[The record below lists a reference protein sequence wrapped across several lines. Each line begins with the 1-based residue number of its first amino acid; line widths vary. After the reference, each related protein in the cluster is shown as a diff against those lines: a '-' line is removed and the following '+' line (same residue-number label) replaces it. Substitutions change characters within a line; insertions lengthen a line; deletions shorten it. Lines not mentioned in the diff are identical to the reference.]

1 MGRPEM
7 RQPEHS
13 FQWRSQ
19 STFVLV
25 AAGATLSLNDFLTLP
40 VLVGQNGG
48 GTFLIFYTFFLFSLG
63 MPLLMAEL
71 MLGRLGQSDPSRS
84 LEILASQ
91 QKASVYWKSLGF
103 ASMLAAFI
111 ITAMLSIIAG
121 WSLSYSF
128 KSLFGVYNGVTA
140 EGVAQLFKA
149 FVGDAERMMLWHTLF
164 VILLMSISAQPLKL
178 GIEQV
183 FRFTVPIILLILISG
198 FVLAN
203 FSPEFNRSV
212 KFLLHADFS
221 AVDAQVALLAL
232 QRAFYTLALGVGVMM
247 IFGSYLPSNI
257 SIGYSAFLIIV
268 IDLLLSIM
276 IGLSLNTLVFD
287 SGMEPVI
294 ENQFAFRALPYVFSQ
309 FQYGELF
316 GALFF
321 LLLTLASLT
330 TTLALVEA
338 PVRYIQ
344 RKFEISRIKAVVYIG
359 IVVWLFGLGAVLS
372 YSIWSG
378 NGFTVAFYFSDDAIR
393 LVNNAGFHD
402 VMVFF
407 SSHLIQTLV
416 ALFLC
421 VFVGWILP
429 RSLAFNEFGPMRRF
443 WFELWNYS
451 IRYVTPMLIVVVAL
465 YSLGLV

>member
-1 MGRPEM
+1 MSE
-7 RQPEHS
+7 PEHG

-19 STFVLV
+19 STFVLI

-48 GTFLIFYTFFLFSLG
+48 GTFLLLYTFFLFSMG

-71 MLGRLGQSDPSRS
+71 LLGRLGQSDPSRS
-84 LEILASQ
+84 LEILAGQ

-103 ASMLAAFI
+103 ASMLAAFVI
-111 ITAMLSIIAG
+111 IAMSSVIAG
-121 WSLSYSF
+121 WSLSYCF
-128 KSLFGVYNGVTA
+128 KSLMGVYNGVSA
-140 EGVAQLFKA
+140 DDVGQLFKD

-164 VILLMSISAQPLKL
+164 VILLVSISAQHSKFGLERL
-178 GIEQV
+178 FQFI
-183 FRFTVPIILLILISG
+183 VPLILFILTCG
-198 FVLAN
+198 FVLASN
-203 FSPEFNRSV
+203 SPEFMRSV
-212 KFLLHADFS
+212 KFLLYADL
-221 AVDAQVALLAL
+221 ANVDAQIALLAL

-257 SIGYSAFLIIV
+257 SIGYSAGLIIV
-268 IDLLLSIM
+268 IDLLISII
-276 IGLSLNTLVFD
+276 IGLSLNTLVFVA
-287 SGMEPVI
+287 GMEPTIV
-294 ENQFAFRALPYVFSQ
+294 NQFAFRALPYAFSQ

-321 LLLTLASLT
+321 LLLALASLT
-330 TTLALVEA
+330 TTVALLEA

-344 RKFEISRIKAVVYIG
+344 RKFGIDRTKAAIYIG
-359 IVVWLFGLGAVLS
+359 LAIWLFGLGAVLS
-372 YSIWSG
+372 YSVWSG
-378 NGFTVAFYFSDDAIR
+378 NGFTVAFFLPVDAIR

-407 SSHLIQTLV
+407 SSHLIQPLV

-429 RSLAFNEFGPMRRF
+429 RSVAFNELRPSRRF

-451 IRYVTPMLIVVVAL
+451 IRYVTPVLILVVAL
-465 YSLGLV
+465 NSLGVV

>member
-1 MGRPEM
+1 MSE
-7 RQPEHS
+7 PEHG

-19 STFVLV
+19 STFVLI

-48 GTFLIFYTFFLFSLG
+48 GTFLLLYTFFLFSMG

-71 MLGRLGQSDPSRS
+71 LLGRLGQSDPSRS
-84 LEILASQ
+84 LEILAGQ

-103 ASMLAAFI
+103 ASMLAAFVI
-111 ITAMLSIIAG
+111 IAMYSVIAG
-121 WSLSYSF
+121 WSLSYCF
-128 KSLFGVYNGVTA
+128 KSLMGVYNGVSA
-140 EGVAQLFKA
+140 DDVGQLFKD

-164 VILLMSISAQPLKL
+164 VILLVSISAQHSKFGLERL
-178 GIEQV
+178 FQFI
-183 FRFTVPIILLILISG
+183 VPLILFILTCG
-198 FVLAN
+198 FVLASN
-203 FSPEFNRSV
+203 SPEFMRSV
-212 KFLLHADFS
+212 EFLLYADL
-221 AVDAQVALLAL
+221 ANVDAQIALLAL

-257 SIGYSAFLIIV
+257 SIGYSAGLIIV
-268 IDLLLSIM
+268 IDLLISII
-276 IGLSLNTLVFD
+276 IGLSLNTLVFVA
-287 SGMEPVI
+287 GMEPAIV
-294 ENQFAFRALPYVFSQ
+294 NQFAFRALPYAFSQ

-321 LLLTLASLT
+321 LLLALASLT
-330 TTLALVEA
+330 TTIALLEA

-344 RKFEISRIKAVVYIG
+344 RKFGIDRTKAAIYIG
-359 IVVWLFGLGAVLS
+359 LAIWLFGLGAVLS
-372 YSIWSG
+372 YSVWSG
-378 NGFTVAFYFSDDAIR
+378 NGFTVAFFLPVDAIR

-407 SSHLIQTLV
+407 SSHLIQPLV

-429 RSLAFNEFGPMRRF
+429 RSVAFNELRPSRRF

-451 IRYVTPMLIVVVAL
+451 IRYVTPVLILVVAL
-465 YSLGLV
+465 NSLGVV

>member
-1 MGRPEM
+1 MAKVHMSRPD
-7 RQPEHS
+7 HS

-48 GTFLIFYTFFLFSLG
+48 GIFLILYTFFLFSLG

-91 QKASVYWKSLGF
+91 QKASVNWKILGF
-103 ASMLAAFI
+103 TSMLAAFI
-111 ITAMLSIIAG
+111 IIAMLSVIAG

-128 KSLFGVYNGVTA
+128 KSLMGVYNGVTA
-140 EGVAQLFKA
+140 DGVAQLFKE

-164 VILLMSISAQPLKL
+164 VILLMSISAQPLKSGL
-178 GIEQV
+178 ERV
-183 FRFTVPIILLILISG
+183 FRFTVPIILLILICG
-198 FVLAN
+198 FVFAT
-203 FSPEFNRSV
+203 FSPEFTRSV
-212 KFLLHADFS
+212 EFLLYADF
-221 AVDAQVALLAL
+221 ANVDAQIALLAL

-247 IFGSYLPSNI
+247 IFGSYLPNNI
-257 SIGYSAFLIIV
+257 SIGYSAGLIII
-268 IDLLLSIM
+268 IDLLLSIV

-294 ENQFAFRALPYVFSQ
+294 ENQFAFRALPYAFSQ

-330 TTLALVEA
+330 TTLALMEA

-344 RKFEISRIKAVVYIG
+344 RKFETNRIKAVIYIG
-359 IVVWLFGLGAVLS
+359 LGIWLLGLGAVLS

-378 NGFTVAFYFSDDAIR
+378 NGFTVSFFFLGDAIR
-393 LVNNAGFHD
+393 LVNNAGFYD
-402 VMVFF
+402 VMVFL
-407 SSHLIQTLV
+407 SSHLIQPLV

-421 VFVGWILP
+421 IFVGWILP
-429 RSLAFNEFGPMRRF
+429 RSFAFNELRPSRRF

-451 IRYVTPMLIVVVAL
+451 IRYVAPMLILVVAL

>member
-1 MGRPEM
+1 MSE
-7 RQPEHS
+7 PEHG

-19 STFVLV
+19 STFVLI

-48 GTFLIFYTFFLFSLG
+48 GTFLLLYTFFLFSMG

-71 MLGRLGQSDPSRS
+71 LLGRLGQSDPSRS
-84 LEILASQ
+84 LEILAGQ

-103 ASMLAAFI
+103 ASMLAAFVI
-111 ITAMLSIIAG
+111 IAMYSVIAG
-121 WSLSYSF
+121 WSLSYCF
-128 KSLFGVYNGVTA
+128 KSLMGVYNGVSA
-140 EGVAQLFKA
+140 DDVGQLFKD

-164 VILLMSISAQPLKL
+164 VILLVSISAQHSKFGLERL
-178 GIEQV
+178 FQFI
-183 FRFTVPIILLILISG
+183 VPLILFILTCG
-198 FVLAN
+198 FVLASN
-203 FSPEFNRSV
+203 SPEFMRSV
-212 KFLLHADFS
+212 KFLLYADL
-221 AVDAQVALLAL
+221 ANVDAQIALLAL

-257 SIGYSAFLIIV
+257 SIGYSAGLIIV
-268 IDLLLSIM
+268 IDLLISII
-276 IGLSLNTLVFD
+276 IGLSLNTLVFVA
-287 SGMEPVI
+287 GMEPAIV
-294 ENQFAFRALPYVFSQ
+294 NQFAFRALPYAFSQ

-321 LLLTLASLT
+321 LLLALASLT
-330 TTLALVEA
+330 TTVALLEA

-344 RKFEISRIKAVVYIG
+344 RKFGIDRTKAAIYIG
-359 IVVWLFGLGAVLS
+359 LAIWLFGLGAVLS
-372 YSIWSG
+372 YSVWSG
-378 NGFTVAFYFSDDAIR
+378 NGFTVAFFLPVDAIR

-407 SSHLIQTLV
+407 SSHLIQPLV

-429 RSLAFNEFGPMRRF
+429 RSVAFNELRPSRRF

-451 IRYVTPMLIVVVAL
+451 IRYVTPVLILVVAL
-465 YSLGLV
+465 NSLGVV

>member
-1 MGRPEM
+1 MSE
-7 RQPEHS
+7 PEHG

-19 STFVLV
+19 STFVLI

-48 GTFLIFYTFFLFSLG
+48 GTFLLLYTFFLFSMG

-71 MLGRLGQSDPSRS
+71 LLGRLGQSDPSRS
-84 LEILASQ
+84 LEILAGQ

-103 ASMLAAFI
+103 ASMLAAFVI
-111 ITAMLSIIAG
+111 IAMYSVIAG
-121 WSLSYSF
+121 WSLSYCF
-128 KSLFGVYNGVTA
+128 KSLMGVYNGVSA
-140 EGVAQLFKA
+140 DDVGQLFKD

-164 VILLMSISAQPLKL
+164 VILLVSISAQHSKFGLERL
-178 GIEQV
+178 FQFI
-183 FRFTVPIILLILISG
+183 VPLILFILTCG
-198 FVLAN
+198 FVLASN
-203 FSPEFNRSV
+203 SPEFMRSV
-212 KFLLHADFS
+212 KFLLYADL
-221 AVDAQVALLAL
+221 ANVDAQIALLAL

-257 SIGYSAFLIIV
+257 SIGYSAGLIIV
-268 IDLLLSIM
+268 IDLLISII
-276 IGLSLNTLVFD
+276 IGLSLNTLVFVA
-287 SGMEPVI
+287 GMEPAIV
-294 ENQFAFRALPYVFSQ
+294 NQFAFRALPYAFSQ

-321 LLLTLASLT
+321 LLLALASLT
-330 TTLALVEA
+330 TTIALLEA

-344 RKFEISRIKAVVYIG
+344 RKFGIDRTKAAIYIG
-359 IVVWLFGLGAVLS
+359 LAIWLFGLGAVLS
-372 YSIWSG
+372 YSVWSG
-378 NGFTVAFYFSDDAIR
+378 NGFTVAFFLPVDAIR

-407 SSHLIQTLV
+407 SSHLIQPLV

-429 RSLAFNEFGPMRRF
+429 RSVAFNELRPSRRF

-451 IRYVTPMLIVVVAL
+451 IRYVTPVLILVVAL
-465 YSLGLV
+465 NSLGVV

>member
-1 MGRPEM
+1 MSE
-7 RQPEHS
+7 PEHG

-19 STFVLV
+19 STFVLI

-48 GTFLIFYTFFLFSLG
+48 GTFLLLYTFFLFSMG

-71 MLGRLGQSDPSRS
+71 LLGRLGQSDPSRS
-84 LEILASQ
+84 LEILAGQ
-91 QKASVYWKSLGF
+91 QKAFVYWKSLGF
-103 ASMLAAFI
+103 ASMLAAFVI
-111 ITAMLSIIAG
+111 IAMYSVIAG
-121 WSLSYSF
+121 WSLSYCF
-128 KSLFGVYNGVTA
+128 KSLMGVYNGVSA
-140 EGVAQLFKA
+140 DDVGQLFKD

-164 VILLMSISAQPLKL
+164 VILLVSISAQHSKFGLERL
-178 GIEQV
+178 FQFI
-183 FRFTVPIILLILISG
+183 VPLILFILTCG
-198 FVLAN
+198 FVLASN
-203 FSPEFNRSV
+203 SPEFMRSV
-212 KFLLHADFS
+212 KFLLYADL
-221 AVDAQVALLAL
+221 ANVDAQIALLAL

-257 SIGYSAFLIIV
+257 SIGYSAGLIIV
-268 IDLLLSIM
+268 IDLLISII
-276 IGLSLNTLVFD
+276 IGLSLNTLVFVA
-287 SGMEPVI
+287 GMEPAIV
-294 ENQFAFRALPYVFSQ
+294 NQFAFRALPYAFSQ

-321 LLLTLASLT
+321 LLLALASLT
-330 TTLALVEA
+330 TTVALLEA

-344 RKFEISRIKAVVYIG
+344 RKFGIDRTKAAIYIG
-359 IVVWLFGLGAVLS
+359 LAIWLFGLGAVLS
-372 YSIWSG
+372 YSVWSG
-378 NGFTVAFYFSDDAIR
+378 NGFTVAFFLPVDAIR

-407 SSHLIQTLV
+407 SSHLIQPLV

-429 RSLAFNEFGPMRRF
+429 RSVAFNELRPSRRF

-451 IRYVTPMLIVVVAL
+451 IRYVTPVLILVVAL
-465 YSLGLV
+465 NSLGVV

>member
-1 MGRPEM
+1 MSE
-7 RQPEHS
+7 PEHG

-19 STFVLV
+19 STFVLI

-48 GTFLIFYTFFLFSLG
+48 GTFLLLYTFFLFSMG

-71 MLGRLGQSDPSRS
+71 LLGRLGQSDPSRS
-84 LEILASQ
+84 LEILAGQ

-103 ASMLAAFI
+103 ASMLAAFVI
-111 ITAMLSIIAG
+111 IAMYSVIAG
-121 WSLSYSF
+121 WSLSYCF
-128 KSLFGVYNGVTA
+128 KSLMGVYNGVSA
-140 EGVAQLFKA
+140 DDVGQLFKD

-164 VILLMSISAQPLKL
+164 VILLVSISAQHSKFGLERL
-178 GIEQV
+178 FQFI
-183 FRFTVPIILLILISG
+183 VPLILFILTCG
-198 FVLAN
+198 FVLASN
-203 FSPEFNRSV
+203 SPEFMRSV
-212 KFLLHADFS
+212 EFLLYADL
-221 AVDAQVALLAL
+221 ANVDAQIALLAL

-257 SIGYSAFLIIV
+257 SIGYSAGLIIV
-268 IDLLLSIM
+268 IDLLISII
-276 IGLSLNTLVFD
+276 IGLSLNTLVFVA
-287 SGMEPVI
+287 GMEPAIV
-294 ENQFAFRALPYVFSQ
+294 NQFAFRALPYAFSQ

-321 LLLTLASLT
+321 LLLALASLT
-330 TTLALVEA
+330 TTVALLEA

-344 RKFEISRIKAVVYIG
+344 RKFGIDRTKAAIYIG
-359 IVVWLFGLGAVLS
+359 LAIWLFGLGAVLS
-372 YSIWSG
+372 YSVWSG
-378 NGFTVAFYFSDDAIR
+378 NGFTVAFFLPVDAIR

-407 SSHLIQTLV
+407 SSHLIQPLV

-429 RSLAFNEFGPMRRF
+429 RSVAFNELRPSRRF

-451 IRYVTPMLIVVVAL
+451 IRYVTPVLILVVAL
-465 YSLGLV
+465 TSFGVV